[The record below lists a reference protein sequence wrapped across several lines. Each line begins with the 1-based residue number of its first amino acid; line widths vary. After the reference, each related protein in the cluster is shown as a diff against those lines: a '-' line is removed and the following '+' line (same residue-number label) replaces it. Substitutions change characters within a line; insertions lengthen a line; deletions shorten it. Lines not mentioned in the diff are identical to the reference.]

1 MESYLKHYGVK
12 GMKKGVN
19 RYYNPDGTLTAEGR
33 RHYKIGANDKIHYTS
48 NGFTSTSSDGRH
60 SVGVARF
67 MTPSNKKPASNKT
80 GEHVTKDGW
89 HVSPFKP
96 VGNSSAKA
104 YPAGA
109 KGPGSLR
116 SAKAYP
122 AGAKGPGSLR
132 SAKAYPAE
140 AKGPGSLRSAKAYPA
155 GAKGPGSL
163 RSAKAYPAGAKGP
176 GSLLRDAKP
185 TSDRIESIPLKPK
198 KASDEKKPMSL
209 KKKDRAKKLV
219 KRPNYSTLRLT
230 DLR

>member
-33 RHYKIGANDKIHYTS
+33 RHYKIGANDKVHYTS
-48 NGFTSTSSDGRH
+48 NGFTSTSSDGQR

-67 MTPSNKKPASNKT
+67 TTSSNKKPTSNN
-80 GEHVTKDGW
+80 GW

-96 VGNSSAKA
+96 VGNPNAKA

-116 SAKAYP
+116 NNKAYP
-122 AGAKGPGSLR
+122 EGAKGPGSLR
-132 SAKAYPAE
+132 NSKAYPE
-140 AKGPGSLRSAKAYPA
+140 

-163 RSAKAYPAGAKGP
+163 RKAPAL
-176 GSLLRDAKP
+176 SLVSKPNDSISKKPLNRSNDA
-185 TSDRIESIPLKPK
+185 IPMKPK

>member
-33 RHYKIGANDKIHYTS
+33 RHYQIGANDKVHYTS
-48 NGFTSTSSDGRH
+48 NGFTSTSSDGQR

-67 MTPSNKKPASNKT
+67 TTSSNKKPAS
-80 GEHVTKDGW
+80 KDGW

-96 VGNSSAKA
+96 VGNPNAKA

-122 AGAKGPGSLR
+122 AGAKGPGSLINR
-132 SAKAYPAE
+132 D
-140 AKGPGSLRSAKAYPA
+140 AKGPGSLRNSKAYPE
-155 GAKGPGSL
+155 GAKGPGSIRKAPTL
-163 RSAKAYPAGAKGP
+163 NLVSKPNDSTSKKPLNRS
-176 GSLLRDAKP
+176 SDA
-185 TSDRIESIPLKPK
+185 IPLKPK

>member
-122 AGAKGPGSLR
+122 AGAKGPGSL
-132 SAKAYPAE
+132 
-140 AKGPGSLRSAKAYPA
+140 
-155 GAKGPGSL
+155 
-163 RSAKAYPAGAKGP
+163 
-176 GSLLRDAKP
+176 LRDAKP

>member
-33 RHYKIGANDKIHYTS
+33 RHYQIGANDKVRYTS

-89 HVSPFKP
+89 HVSHFKP

-132 SAKAYPAE
+132 SAKAYPA
-140 AKGPGSLRSAKAYPA
+140 GV
-155 GAKGPGSL
+155 KGPGSL

-185 TSDRIESIPLKPK
+185 ASDRIESIPLKPK

>member
-33 RHYKIGANDKIHYTS
+33 RHYQIGANDKVRYTS

-89 HVSPFKP
+89 HVSHFKP

-132 SAKAYPAE
+132 SAKAYPA
-140 AKGPGSLRSAKAYPA
+140 

-185 TSDRIESIPLKPK
+185 ASDRIESIPLKPK

>member
-33 RHYKIGANDKIHYTS
+33 RHYQIGANDKVRYTS

-132 SAKAYPAE
+132 SAKAYPA
-140 AKGPGSLRSAKAYPA
+140 

-185 TSDRIESIPLKPK
+185 ASDRIESIPLKPK